1 MAIVLGF
8 YFLLVWLIFIKLR
21 ILPWNRAW
29 KTVVYGIA
37 IAVGLAVVGALQY
50 ITPSSSLAVVQT
62 DTQKIIPLVSGRVE
76 SVKVAGTQTVTAGE
90 LLFELDARPFQYSLD
105 QAAASLELATIR
117 LRDATSLVE
126 RNAAARATLDLYG
139 AELAQAQAVHDRAVY
154 DLENTRIT
162 APANGVVSLVVLL
175 EGDVVSAMQPVMN
188 FFNTDQLR
196 IATSF
201 KQNGLEKMSAGMP
214 ATVIF
219 SAAPGQI
226 FETTV
231 AFIPSVSA
239 QGQLS
244 TETVSNPLDALLSS
258 TAMYPVRVSFPDDA
272 PEHLRRSGTQASVTV
287 FTDEDSPINIL
298 AVVLQWIGTWM
309 NFVF

>member
-1 MAIVLGF
+1 MAIVLGL
-8 YFLLVWLIFIKLR
+8 YFFLVWLIFIKLQ

-29 KTVVYGIA
+29 KIVVYGIA
-37 IAVGLAVVGALQY
+37 IAVGLIVVGALQY
-50 ITPSSSLAVVQT
+50 ITPSSSIAVVQT
-62 DTQKIIPLVSGRVE
+62 ETQKVFPLVSGRVE
-76 SVKVAGTQTVTAGE
+76 SVKVSGTQTVTAGE

-105 QAAASLELATIR
+105 EAAASLELSRIR

-126 RNAAARATLDLYG
+126 RGAAARATLDLYG
-139 AELAQAQAVHDRAVY
+139 AEFAQMQAVHDRAVF

-162 APANGVVSLVVLL
+162 APADGVVSLVVLA
-175 EGDVVSAMQPVMN
+175 EGDVVTAMQPVMN
-188 FFNTDQLR
+188 FFHMGKLR

-201 KQNGLEKMSAGMP
+201 KQNGLEKMSAGTP

-219 SAAPGQI
+219 SAAPGEI
-226 FETTV
+226 YETEV
-231 AFIPSVSA
+231 AFIPSVSV
-239 QGQLS
+239 QGQLT

-258 TAMYPVRVSFPDDA
+258 TAMYPVLVSFPVDA

-287 FTDEDSPINIL
+287 FTDEGSPINIL

>member
-1 MAIVLGF
+1 MAIVLGL
-8 YFLLVWLIFIKLR
+8 YFLLVWLIFIKLQV
-21 ILPWNRAW
+21 LPWNRAW
-29 KTVVYGIA
+29 KIVVYGVA
-37 IAVGLAVVGALQY
+37 IAVGLVVVGALQY
-50 ITPSSSLAVVQT
+50 ITPSSTMAVVQT
-62 DTQKIIPLVSGRVE
+62 DTQKVSPLVSGRVE
-76 SVKVAGTQTVTAGE
+76 SVNVAGTQTVTAGE

-126 RNAAARATLDLYG
+126 RNAAARASLDLYG

-188 FFNTDQLR
+188 FFSTDRLR

-201 KQNGLEKMSAGMP
+201 KQNGLEKMRAGMP

-219 SAAPGQI
+219 SAAPGEI

-231 AFIPSVSA
+231 AFIPSVST

-258 TAMYPVRVSFPDDA
+258 TSVYPVRVNFPDDA